1 MKFIEK
7 NKVLLMKNVIKYEKT
22 LYNSEI
28 DQVIGDLVKFAGEK
42 GIKTNR
48 VLTITKGLNFETGKQ
63 RLVMDFYL
71 ELDQPTK
78 GNNKYLFL
86 DNYCLEDCVF
96 SKFKGPSQNA
106 SMATREVNGFIKK
119 NGLNPVS
126 PIHQVMFFDKK
137 AKKKQNK
144 NEVNIEVYVKV
155 E

>member
-22 LYNSEI
+22 LYSSEI
-28 DQVIGDLVKFAGEK
+28 DEVICDLVKFAGEK

-48 VLTITKGLNFETGKQ
+48 VLTITKGLSFETGKQ

-86 DNYCLEDCVF
+86 DNYCLEDCVC

-106 SMATREVNGFIKK
+106 SMATREINGFIKK